1 MEFNEKLQY
10 FRKKS
15 NLTQEELAE
24 KLFVSRTAIS
34 KWESGR
40 GMPSISSLKAI
51 SEVFNISIDELLSS
65 EEIIEVAEKE
75 NKENMKSFKNII
87 FGIIDLMS
95 IIFLFIP
102 LFGKEID
109 GYIYLVT
116 IFSTNPVMPINKYI
130 YLIIIGV
137 TILYGVAELIMSKF
151 ENKSVD
157 KINSIISLGLTSIA
171 IIVFIVTNEPYIAFI
186 EFWIFLIK
194 IVVYIKQNKW

>member
-24 KLFVSRTAIS
+24 KLFVSRTAVS

-51 SEVFNISIDELLSS
+51 SEVFNVSIDELLSS

-75 NKENMKSFKNII
+75 KKENMKSFKNII

-102 LFGKEID
+102 LFGKEIN

-116 IFSTNPVMPINKYI
+116 LFSIEEVGKYL

-137 TILYGVAELIMSKF
+137 TILYGIAELIMSKF
-151 ENKSVD
+151 ENKYMD

-171 IIVFIVTNEPYIAFI
+171 IITFIATREPYIAFI

-194 IVVYIKQNKW
+194 VVVYIKQNK

>member
-51 SEVFNISIDELLSS
+51 SEVFNVSIDELLSS

-75 NKENMKSFKNII
+75 KKENIKSFKNII

-102 LFGKEID
+102 LFGKEIN

-116 IFSTNPVMPINKYI
+116 LFSIEQVGKYL

-137 TILYGVAELIMSKF
+137 TILYGIAELIMSKF
-151 ENKSVD
+151 ENKSMD

-171 IIVFIVTNEPYIAFI
+171 IITFIATREPYIAFI

-194 IVVYIKQNKW
+194 IVVYIKQSK

>member
-51 SEVFNISIDELLSS
+51 SEVFNVSIDELLSS

-75 NKENMKSFKNII
+75 KKENMKSFKNII

-194 IVVYIKQNKW
+194 IVVYIKQNK

>member
-51 SEVFNISIDELLSS
+51 SEVFNVSIDELLSS

>member
-51 SEVFNISIDELLSS
+51 SEVFNVSIDELLSS
-65 EEIIEVAEKE
+65 EEIIEAAEKE
-75 NKENMKSFKNII
+75 KKENMKSFKNII

-102 LFGKEID
+102 LFGKEIN
-109 GYIYLVT
+109 GYIYLVNL
-116 IFSTNPVMPINKYI
+116 FSINRVGKYI

-137 TILYGVAELIMSKF
+137 TILYGIAELIMSKF
-151 ENKSVD
+151 ENKSMD

-171 IIVFIVTNEPYIAFI
+171 IITFIATREPYIAFI

-194 IVVYIKQNKW
+194 VVVYIKQSK

>member
-51 SEVFNISIDELLSS
+51 SEVFDVSIDELLSS
-65 EEIIEVAEKE
+65 EEIIEAAEKE
-75 NKENMKSFKNII
+75 KKENMKSFKNII

-102 LFGKEID
+102 LFGKEIN
-109 GYIYLVT
+109 GYIYLVNL
-116 IFSTNPVMPINKYI
+116 FSINRVGKYI

-137 TILYGVAELIMSKF
+137 TILYGAAELIMSKF

-171 IIVFIVTNEPYIAFI
+171 IITFIATREPYIAFI

-194 IVVYIKQNKW
+194 IVVYIKQSK

>member
-51 SEVFNISIDELLSS
+51 SEVFDVSIDELLSS
-65 EEIIEVAEKE
+65 EEIIEAAEKE
-75 NKENMKSFKNII
+75 KKENMKSFKNII

-102 LFGKEID
+102 LFGKEIN
-109 GYIYLVT
+109 GYIYLVNL
-116 IFSTNPVMPINKYI
+116 FSINRVGKYI

-171 IIVFIVTNEPYIAFI
+171 IITFIATREPYIAFI

-194 IVVYIKQNKW
+194 IVVYIKRSK

>member
-51 SEVFNISIDELLSS
+51 SEVFNVSIDELLSS
-65 EEIIEVAEKE
+65 EEIIEAAEKE
-75 NKENMKSFKNII
+75 KKENMKSFKNII

-102 LFGKEID
+102 LFGKEIN
-109 GYIYLVT
+109 GYIYLVNL
-116 IFSTNPVMPINKYI
+116 FSINRVGKYI

-137 TILYGVAELIMSKF
+137 TILYGVSELIMSKF

-157 KINSIISLGLTSIA
+157 KINSIISSGLTSIA
-171 IIVFIVTNEPYIAFI
+171 IITFIATSEPYIAFI

-194 IVVYIKQNKW
+194 IVVYIKQSK

>member
-51 SEVFNISIDELLSS
+51 SEVFNVSIDELLSS

-87 FGIIDLMS
+87 FGIMDLMS

-102 LFGKEID
+102 LFGKEIN

-116 IFSTNPVMPINKYI
+116 LFSIEQVGKYL

-137 TILYGVAELIMSKF
+137 TILYGIAELIMSKF
-151 ENKSVD
+151 ENKSMD

-171 IIVFIVTNEPYIAFI
+171 IITFIATREPYIAFI

-194 IVVYIKQNKW
+194 VVVYIKQNK

>member
-51 SEVFNISIDELLSS
+51 SEVFNVSIDELLSS
-65 EEIIEVAEKE
+65 EKIIEVAEKE
-75 NKENMKSFKNII
+75 KKENMKSFKNII
-87 FGIIDLMS
+87 FGIMDLMS

-102 LFGKEID
+102 LFGKEIN

-116 IFSTNPVMPINKYI
+116 LFSIEQVGKYL

-137 TILYGVAELIMSKF
+137 TILYGIAELIMSKF
-151 ENKSVD
+151 ENKSMD

-171 IIVFIVTNEPYIAFI
+171 IITFIATREPYIAFI

-194 IVVYIKQNKW
+194 VVVYIKQNK

>member
-51 SEVFNISIDELLSS
+51 SEVFNVSIDELLSS
-65 EEIIEVAEKE
+65 EEIIEAAEKE
-75 NKENMKSFKNII
+75 KKENMKSFKNII

-102 LFGKEID
+102 LFGKEIN
-109 GYIYLVT
+109 GYIYLVNL
-116 IFSTNPVMPINKYI
+116 FSINRVGKYI

-137 TILYGVAELIMSKF
+137 TILYGAAELIMSKF

-171 IIVFIVTNEPYIAFI
+171 IITFIATREPYIAFI

-194 IVVYIKQNKW
+194 IVVYIKQSK

>member
-51 SEVFNISIDELLSS
+51 SEVFDVSIDELLSS
-65 EEIIEVAEKE
+65 EEIIEAAEKE
-75 NKENMKSFKNII
+75 KKENMKSFKNII

-102 LFGKEID
+102 LFGKEIN
-109 GYIYLVT
+109 GYIYLVNL
-116 IFSTNPVMPINKYI
+116 FSINWVGKYI

-137 TILYGVAELIMSKF
+137 TILYGAAELIMSKF

-171 IIVFIVTNEPYIAFI
+171 IITFIATREPYIAFI

-194 IVVYIKQNKW
+194 IVVYIKQSK

>member
-24 KLFVSRTAIS
+24 KLFVSRTAVS

-51 SEVFNISIDELLSS
+51 SEVFNVSIDELLSS

-75 NKENMKSFKNII
+75 KKENIKSFKNII

-102 LFGKEID
+102 LFGKEINR
-109 GYIYLVT
+109 YIYLVT
-116 IFSTNPVMPINKYI
+116 LFSIEQVGKYL

-137 TILYGVAELIMSKF
+137 TILYGIAELIMSKF
-151 ENKSVD
+151 ENKSMD

-171 IIVFIVTNEPYIAFI
+171 IITFIATREPYIAFI

-194 IVVYIKQNKW
+194 VVVYIKQNK

>member
-24 KLFVSRTAIS
+24 KLFVSRTAVS

-51 SEVFNISIDELLSS
+51 SEVFNVSIDELLSS

-75 NKENMKSFKNII
+75 KKENIKSFKNII

-102 LFGKEID
+102 LFGKEIN

-116 IFSTNPVMPINKYI
+116 LFSIEQVGKYL

-137 TILYGVAELIMSKF
+137 TILYGIAELIMSKF
-151 ENKSVD
+151 ENKSMD

-171 IIVFIVTNEPYIAFI
+171 IITFIATREPYIAFI

-194 IVVYIKQNKW
+194 VVVYIKQNK

>member
-51 SEVFNISIDELLSS
+51 SEVFNVSIDELLSS
-65 EEIIEVAEKE
+65 EEIIEAAEKE
-75 NKENMKSFKNII
+75 KKENMKLFKNII

-102 LFGKEID
+102 LFGKEIN
-109 GYIYLVT
+109 GYIYLVNL
-116 IFSTNPVMPINKYI
+116 FSINRVGKYI

-137 TILYGVAELIMSKF
+137 TILYGVSELIMSKF

-171 IIVFIVTNEPYIAFI
+171 IITFIATSEPYIAFI

-194 IVVYIKQNKW
+194 IVVYIKQSK

>member
-51 SEVFNISIDELLSS
+51 SEVFNVSIDELLSS
-65 EEIIEVAEKE
+65 EEIIEAAEKE
-75 NKENMKSFKNII
+75 KKENMKSFKNII

-102 LFGKEID
+102 LFGKEIN
-109 GYIYLVT
+109 GYIYLVNL
-116 IFSTNPVMPINKYI
+116 FSINRVGKYI

-137 TILYGVAELIMSKF
+137 TILYGVSELIMSKF
-151 ENKSVD
+151 ENKSVG

-171 IIVFIVTNEPYIAFI
+171 IITFIATSEPYIAFI

-194 IVVYIKQNKW
+194 IVVYIKQSK

>member
-51 SEVFNISIDELLSS
+51 SEVFNVSIDELLSS

-75 NKENMKSFKNII
+75 KKENMKSFKNII

-116 IFSTNPVMPINKYI
+116 IFSTKPVMPINKYI

-171 IIVFIVTNEPYIAFI
+171 IIVFIATSEPYIAFI

-194 IVVYIKQNKW
+194 VVVYIKQNK

>member
-51 SEVFNISIDELLSS
+51 SEVFNVSIDELLSS

-102 LFGKEID
+102 LFGKEIN
-109 GYIYLVT
+109 GYIYLVNL
-116 IFSTNPVMPINKYI
+116 FSINRVGKYI

-137 TILYGVAELIMSKF
+137 TILYGVSELIMSKF

-171 IIVFIVTNEPYIAFI
+171 IITFIATSEPYIAFI

-194 IVVYIKQNKW
+194 IVVYIKQSK

>member
-51 SEVFNISIDELLSS
+51 SEVFDVSIDELLSS

-95 IIFLFIP
+95 IILFFIP
-102 LFGKEID
+102 LFGKEIN
-109 GYIYLVT
+109 GFIYLVT
-116 IFSTNPVMPINKYI
+116 IFSINRAGKYF

-137 TILYGVAELIMSKF
+137 TILYGVAELIISKF

-171 IIVFIVTNEPYIAFI
+171 IITFIATREPYIAFI
-186 EFWIFLIK
+186 EFCIFLIK
-194 IVVYIKQNKW
+194 VVVYIKQNK

>member
-51 SEVFNISIDELLSS
+51 SEVFNVSIDELLSS
-65 EEIIEVAEKE
+65 EEIIEAAEKE
-75 NKENMKSFKNII
+75 KKENMKSFKNII

-102 LFGKEID
+102 LFGKEIN
-109 GYIYLVT
+109 GYIYLVNL
-116 IFSTNPVMPINKYI
+116 FSINRVGKYI

-137 TILYGVAELIMSKF
+137 TILYGVSELIMSKF

-157 KINSIISLGLTSIA
+157 KINRIISLGLTSIA
-171 IIVFIVTNEPYIAFI
+171 IITFIATREPYIAFI

-194 IVVYIKQNKW
+194 IVVYIKQSK

>member
-51 SEVFNISIDELLSS
+51 SEVFNVSIDELLSS

-75 NKENMKSFKNII
+75 KKENMKSFKNII

-171 IIVFIVTNEPYIAFI
+171 IIVFIATSEPYIAFI

-194 IVVYIKQNKW
+194 VVVYIKQNK

>member
-51 SEVFNISIDELLSS
+51 SEVFNVSIDELLSS
-65 EEIIEVAEKE
+65 EEIIEVVEKE

-87 FGIIDLMS
+87 FGIMDLMS

-102 LFGKEID
+102 LFGKEIN

-116 IFSTNPVMPINKYI
+116 LFSIEQVGKYF

-137 TILYGVAELIMSKF
+137 TILYGVAELIISKF

-171 IIVFIVTNEPYIAFI
+171 IITFIATREPYIAFI

-194 IVVYIKQNKW
+194 VVVYIKQNK

>member
-51 SEVFNISIDELLSS
+51 SEVFNVSIDELLSS

-194 IVVYIKQNKW
+194 VVVYIKQNK

>member
-51 SEVFNISIDELLSS
+51 SEVFNVSIDELLSS

-75 NKENMKSFKNII
+75 KKENMKSFKNII

>member
-51 SEVFNISIDELLSS
+51 SEVFDVSIDELLSS
-65 EEIIEVAEKE
+65 EEIIEAAEKE
-75 NKENMKSFKNII
+75 KKENMKSFKNII

-102 LFGKEID
+102 LFGKEIN
-109 GYIYLVT
+109 GYIYLVNL
-116 IFSTNPVMPINKYI
+116 FSINRVGKYI

-137 TILYGVAELIMSKF
+137 TILYGVSELIMSKF

-171 IIVFIVTNEPYIAFI
+171 IITFIATSEPYIAFI

-194 IVVYIKQNKW
+194 IVVYIKQSK

>member
-51 SEVFNISIDELLSS
+51 SEVFNVSIDELLSS

-75 NKENMKSFKNII
+75 KKENMKSFKNII

-102 LFGKEID
+102 LFGKEIN
-109 GYIYLVT
+109 GYIYLVNL
-116 IFSTNPVMPINKYI
+116 FSINRVGKYI

-171 IIVFIVTNEPYIAFI
+171 IITFIATREPYIAFI

-194 IVVYIKQNKW
+194 IVVYIKQSK

>member
-51 SEVFNISIDELLSS
+51 SEVFNVSIDELLSS

-75 NKENMKSFKNII
+75 KKENMKSFKNII

-95 IIFLFIP
+95 IILFFIP
-102 LFGKEID
+102 LFGKEIN
-109 GYIYLVT
+109 GFIYLVT
-116 IFSTNPVMPINKYI
+116 IFSINRAGKYF

-137 TILYGVAELIMSKF
+137 TILYGIAELIMSKF

-171 IIVFIVTNEPYIAFI
+171 IITFIATREPYIAFI

-194 IVVYIKQNKW
+194 VVVYIKQNK

>member
-1 MEFNEKLQY
+1 MKNYNILEKNT
-10 FRKKS
+10 

-51 SEVFNISIDELLSS
+51 SEVFDVSIDELLSS
-65 EEIIEVAEKE
+65 EEIIEAAEKE
-75 NKENMKSFKNII
+75 KKENMKSFKNII

-102 LFGKEID
+102 LFGKEIN
-109 GYIYLVT
+109 GYIYLVNL
-116 IFSTNPVMPINKYI
+116 FSINRVGKYI

-137 TILYGVAELIMSKF
+137 TILYGAAELIMSKF

-171 IIVFIVTNEPYIAFI
+171 IITFIATREPYIAFI

-194 IVVYIKQNKW
+194 IVVYIKQSK

>member
-194 IVVYIKQNKW
+194 IVVYIKQNK

>member
-51 SEVFNISIDELLSS
+51 SEVFNVSIDELLSS

-75 NKENMKSFKNII
+75 KKENMKSFKNII

-95 IIFLFIP
+95 IILFFIP
-102 LFGKEID
+102 LFGKEIN
-109 GYIYLVT
+109 GFIYLVT
-116 IFSTNPVMPINKYI
+116 IFSINRAGKYF

-137 TILYGVAELIMSKF
+137 TILYGIAELIMSKF
-151 ENKSVD
+151 ENKSMD

-171 IIVFIVTNEPYIAFI
+171 IITFIATREPYIAFI

-194 IVVYIKQNKW
+194 VVVYIKQNK

>member
-24 KLFVSRTAIS
+24 KLFVSRTAVS

-51 SEVFNISIDELLSS
+51 SEVFNVSIDELLSS

-75 NKENMKSFKNII
+75 KKENIKSFKNII

-102 LFGKEID
+102 LFGKEIN

-116 IFSTNPVMPINKYI
+116 LFSIEEVGKYL

-137 TILYGVAELIMSKF
+137 TILYGIAELIMSKF
-151 ENKSVD
+151 ENKSMD

-171 IIVFIVTNEPYIAFI
+171 IITFIATREPYIAFI

-194 IVVYIKQNKW
+194 VVVYIKQNK

>member
-15 NLTQEELAE
+15 NLTQEELVE

-51 SEVFNISIDELLSS
+51 SEVFNVSIDELLSS
-65 EEIIEVAEKE
+65 EEIIEAAEKE
-75 NKENMKSFKNII
+75 KKENMKSFKNII

-102 LFGKEID
+102 LFGKEIN
-109 GYIYLVT
+109 GYIYLVNL
-116 IFSTNPVMPINKYI
+116 FSINRVGKYI

-137 TILYGVAELIMSKF
+137 TILYGVSELIMSKF

-171 IIVFIVTNEPYIAFI
+171 IITFIATSEPYIAFI

-194 IVVYIKQNKW
+194 IVVYIKQSK

>member
-51 SEVFNISIDELLSS
+51 SEVFDVSIDELLSS
-65 EEIIEVAEKE
+65 EEIIEAAEKE
-75 NKENMKSFKNII
+75 KKENMKSFKNII

-102 LFGKEID
+102 LFGKEIN
-109 GYIYLVT
+109 GYIYLVNL
-116 IFSTNPVMPINKYI
+116 FSINRVGKYI

-171 IIVFIVTNEPYIAFI
+171 IITFIATREPYIAFI

-194 IVVYIKQNKW
+194 IVVYIKQSK

>member
-1 MEFNEKLQY
+1 MEFNKKLQY

-51 SEVFNISIDELLSS
+51 SEVFDVSIDELLSS
-65 EEIIEVAEKE
+65 EEIIEAAEKE
-75 NKENMKSFKNII
+75 KKENMKSFKNII

-102 LFGKEID
+102 LFGKEIN
-109 GYIYLVT
+109 GYIYLVNL
-116 IFSTNPVMPINKYI
+116 FSINRVGKYI

-137 TILYGVAELIMSKF
+137 TILYGAAELIMSKF

-171 IIVFIVTNEPYIAFI
+171 IITFIATREPYIAFI

-194 IVVYIKQNKW
+194 IVVYIKQSK

>member
-51 SEVFNISIDELLSS
+51 SEVFNVSIDEPLSS

-87 FGIIDLMS
+87 FGIMDLMS

-102 LFGKEID
+102 LFGKEIN

-116 IFSTNPVMPINKYI
+116 LFSIEQVGKYF

-137 TILYGVAELIMSKF
+137 TILYGVAELIISKF

-171 IIVFIVTNEPYIAFI
+171 IITFIATREPYIAFI
-186 EFWIFLIK
+186 EFCIFLIK
-194 IVVYIKQNKW
+194 VVVYIKQNK

>member
-51 SEVFNISIDELLSS
+51 SEVFNVSIDELLSS

-75 NKENMKSFKNII
+75 KKENMKSFKNII

-95 IIFLFIP
+95 IILFFIP
-102 LFGKEID
+102 LFGKEIN
-109 GYIYLVT
+109 GFIYLVT
-116 IFSTNPVMPINKYI
+116 IFSINRAGKYF

-137 TILYGVAELIMSKF
+137 TILYGIAELIMSKF
-151 ENKSVD
+151 ENKSMD
-157 KINSIISLGLTSIA
+157 KINSIISLGITSIA
-171 IIVFIVTNEPYIAFI
+171 IITFIATREPYIAFI

-194 IVVYIKQNKW
+194 VVVYIKQNK